1 MKIILATDF
10 SNENKM
16 LVPYALDLLRFTG
29 GTIVLFHAYMDH
41 FEVNDAKSIAEEAM
55 KQSIE
60 YLQDEIEKSGLS
72 NIEIIP
78 KLLDGYPEQ
87 QLLHLTREIQP
98 DLVLMGTRGRGRK
111 SFLEGSMSKSLMSKS
126 PVPLLSIHEQYQ
138 YKPNN
143 EVLYVT
149 NFDKN
154 DAASISRIFN
164 ILKPYHLHLHV
175 VSFVMDGEPAKA
187 AKQMRALEETLRYVN
202 LNGEICYKLIYNSS
216 PKDAMKT
223 YCEENSISL
232 AAFIPHRKHFWDIFF
247 KDKVT
252 KNDFFDLHIP
262 LLTFNRSAN

>member
-10 SNENKM
+10 SQENRM
-16 LVPYALDLLRFTG
+16 LVPYALDLLKPAG
-29 GTIVLFHAYMDH
+29 GSIILFHAYMDH
-41 FEVNDAKSIAEEAM
+41 FEVIDAKAHAEQSMEESIT
-55 KQSIE
+55 
-60 YLQDEIEKSGLS
+60 YLNGEIAKHELH

-78 KLLDGYPEQ
+78 KLMDGYPEQ

-126 PVPLLSIHEQYQ
+126 PVPLLSIHEDYQ

-154 DAASISRIFN
+154 DAKTITKVFS
-164 ILKPYHLHLHV
+164 ILKPYQLHV
-175 VSFVMDGEPAKA
+175 HVVHFIMDGEPSRA
-187 AKQMRALEETLRYVN
+187 AKQMKDLEESLKYMN
-202 LNGEICYKLIYNSS
+202 LNGEICYKLVYNSS
-216 PKDAMKT
+216 PRDGMKA
-223 YCEENSISL
+223 YCAENNISL
-232 AAFIPHRKHFWDIFF
+232 AAFIPHRTHFWDIFF
-247 KDKVT
+247 RDKVT

-262 LLTFNRSAN
+262 LLTFQK

>member
-16 LVPYALDLLRFTG
+16 LVPYALELLKPTG

-41 FEVNDAKSIAEEAM
+41 FEITEAKAHAEESM
-55 KQSIE
+55 KQSVD
-60 YLQDEIEKSGLS
+60 YLNKEIKQQNLKG
-72 NIEIIP
+72 IDIIP

-111 SFLEGSMSKSLMSKS
+111 GFLEGSMSKSLMSKS
-126 PVPLLSIHEQYQ
+126 PVPLLSIHEKYQ

-143 EVLYVT
+143 EVLFVT

-154 DAASISRIFN
+154 DASSIARIFS
-164 ILKPYHLHLHV
+164 ILKPYYLHLHV
-175 VSFVMDGEPAKA
+175 INFIMDGEPSKA
-187 AKQMRALEETLRYVN
+187 AKQMKDLEDTLKYMN
-202 LNGEICYKLIYNSS
+202 LNGKLIFKLIYNSS
-216 PKDAMKT
+216 PRDAMKT
-223 YCEENSISL
+223 YCEENLISL
-232 AAFIPHRKHFWDIFF
+232 AAFIPHRRRFWDLFF
-247 KDKVT
+247 RDKVT

-262 LLTFNRSAN
+262 LLTFHK

>member
-16 LVPYALDLLRFTG
+16 LVPYALDLLKPAG

-41 FEVNDAKSIAEEAM
+41 FEVTEAKALAEESM
-55 KQSIE
+55 KQSID
-60 YLQDEIEKSGLS
+60 YLNDEINKQGLK

-78 KLLDGYPEQ
+78 QLLDGYPEQ

-111 SFLEGSMSKSLMSKS
+111 GFLEGSMSKSLMSKS
-126 PVPLLSIHEQYQ
+126 PVPLLSIHEEYQ
-138 YKPNN
+138 YKSNN
-143 EVLYVT
+143 EVLFVT

-154 DAASISRIFN
+154 DATAIARVFT
-164 ILKPYHLHLHV
+164 ILKPYHLHVHV
-175 VSFVMDGEPAKA
+175 VNFIMDGEPSKA
-187 AKQMRALEETLRYVN
+187 ARQMKALEETLKYMN
-202 LNGEICYKLIYNSS
+202 LNGELSFKLIYNSS

-223 YCEENSISL
+223 YCGENLISL
-232 AAFIPHRKHFWDIFF
+232 AAFIPHRRRFWDIFF
-247 KDKVT
+247 RDKVT

-262 LLTFNRSAN
+262 LLTFQK

>member
-10 SNENKM
+10 SQENKM
-16 LVPYALDLLRFTG
+16 LVPYALDLLKPTG

-41 FEVNDAKSIAEEAM
+41 FEVIDAKNTALAAMEQSIA
-55 KQSIE
+55 
-60 YLQDEIEKSGLS
+60 YLNGEIEKLGLS
-72 NIEIIP
+72 DIEVIP
-78 KLLDGYPEQ
+78 KLMDGYPEQ
-87 QLLHLTREIQP
+87 ELLHLTREIQP

-126 PVPLLSIHEQYQ
+126 PVPLLSIHEDYQ

-154 DAASISRIFN
+154 DAMTITKVFN
-164 ILKPYHLHLHV
+164 ILKPYQLHV
-175 VSFVMDGEPAKA
+175 HVVHFIMDGEPSKA
-187 AKQMRALEETLRYVN
+187 AKQMKDLEESLKYMN
-202 LNGEICYKLIYNSS
+202 LNGEICYKLVYNSN
-216 PKDAMKT
+216 PRDGMKA
-223 YCEENSISL
+223 YCSENNISL

-247 KDKVT
+247 RDKVT

-262 LLTFNRSAN
+262 LLTFHK